1 MQLKTTETTDYKMM
15 ETKMKIEIW
24 SDIMCP
30 FCYIG
35 KRNFETALS
44 QFAHNHKIDVEWK
57 SFQLDP
63 TMPELPEHRNDVY
76 SYVAEMK
83 GMPYE
88 HSVKAHNDVNQY
100 AKRVGLDYKLDKVI
114 VTNTLKGHR
123 LIQLAKTK
131 GLGASAEESLFAAY
145 FTNGQNLNDHNT
157 LIAIGKEIGLSE
169 EEVTE
174 ALTNDIYKQKVE
186 EDLKEA
192 RTLGVQGVPFFV
204 INRRFAIS
212 GARQPADMLATIE
225 KAYADW
231 SGS

>member
-1 MQLKTTETTDYKMM
+1 
-15 ETKMKIEIW
+15 MKIEIW

-100 AKRVGLDYKLDKVI
+100 AKHVGLDYKLDKVI

-131 GLGASAEESLFAAY
+131 GLGANAEESLFAAY

>member
-1 MQLKTTETTDYKMM
+1 
-15 ETKMKIEIW
+15 MKIEIW

-131 GLGASAEESLFAAY
+131 GIGASAEESLFAAY

-157 LIAIGKEIGLSE
+157 LIAIGKKIGLSE